1 MVRIISKTKTKP
13 SNASIATR
21 FSATKQEQF
30 LKTQKYIKNFI
41 NTQQDFAYNNNNN
54 VIDAYCKY
62 VNITKEELL
71 QKLETNKSYIEKL
84 TLFISNFNK
93 KCVISTYKN
102 KKNKA
107 TLLRGAERVCATNE
121 VRSEIQTARAWPRA
135 AQQKISKK
143 V

>member
-13 SNASIATR
+13 SNASIATKY
-21 FSATKQEQF
+21 SATKLEQF

-71 QKLETNKSYIEKL
+71 QKLETNKR
-84 TLFISNFNK
+84 
-93 KCVISTYKN
+93 C
-102 KKNKA
+102 
-107 TLLRGAERVCATNE
+107 
-121 VRSEIQTARAWPRA
+121 
-135 AQQKISKK
+135 
-143 V
+143 